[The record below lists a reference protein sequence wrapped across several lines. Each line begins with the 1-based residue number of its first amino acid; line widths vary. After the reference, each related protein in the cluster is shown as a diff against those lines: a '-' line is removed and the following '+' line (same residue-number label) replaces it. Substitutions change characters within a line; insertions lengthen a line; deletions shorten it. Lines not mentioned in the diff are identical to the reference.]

1 MDTVIEKRVVLCDVD
16 GTLANNEHRQHFLD
30 VKPKD
35 WKNFKYNAFYDPP
48 YPDIVWLVRT
58 LHAAGNKILIV
69 TARTEDEREVTT
81 RWLDEVAGIG
91 GLYER
96 MYMREDGD
104 YRDDTIVK
112 AEILET
118 IRKDGYDPT
127 LVLDDRNRVVKMWRD
142 LGITCL
148 HVRDGNF

>member
-1 MDTVIEKRVVLCDVD
+1 MDEFRTVMVDVD

-48 YPDIVWLVRT
+48 YPDIVWLVKT
-58 LHAAGNKILIV
+58 LHAAGHTILIV

-81 RWLDEVAGIG
+81 QWLHEKADLEGI
-91 GLYER
+91 YTK

-104 YRDDTIVK
+104 YRDDTIIK
-112 AEILET
+112 SELLDQ

-127 LVLDDRNRVVKMWRD
+127 IVIDDRNRVVKMWRER
-142 LGITCL
+142 GITCL